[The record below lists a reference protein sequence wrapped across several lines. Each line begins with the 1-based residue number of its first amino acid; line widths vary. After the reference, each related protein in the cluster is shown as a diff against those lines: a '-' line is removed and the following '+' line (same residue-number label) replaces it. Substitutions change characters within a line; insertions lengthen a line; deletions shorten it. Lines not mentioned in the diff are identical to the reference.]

1 MFVFFRKNN
10 IGCAESL
17 VSANKGEL
25 NDPDID
31 GMTPLLL
38 ASASGHRQMVKVLA
52 ALGADNS
59 TR

>member
-1 MFVFFRKNN
+1 L
-10 IGCAESL
+10 I
-17 VSANKGEL
+17 SASKGEL

-31 GMTPLLL
+31 GMSPLLL
-38 ASASGHRQMVKVLA
+38 ASIKGHRQMVKVLT